1 MIGSF
6 LRAEGLRSRAA
17 YSVTDWPRPPKE
29 RREQTEGLSPGL
41 GTPAKVGGRGQ
52 GWRQTDERLE
62 PTATHQA
69 REVTGKTRVR
79 EKAEE
84 RLRIA
89 RRYRP
94 LRWKKSR
101 HIHSEVQEWAAVLVN
116 VSKRGVP
123 SVPVVVGLVCVQRIG
138 RTQER

>member
-17 YSVTDWPRPPKE
+17 YSVTDWPRPPDE
-29 RREQTEGLSPGL
+29 RKGQTEGLSPRL
-41 GTPAKVGGRGQ
+41 GTPAKVGGRGR

-62 PTATHQA
+62 STTTHQA

-94 LRWKKSR
+94 NKRRRRYHPKTEPLSKK
-101 HIHSEVQEWAAVLVN
+101 L
-116 VSKRGVP
+116 
-123 SVPVVVGLVCVQRIG
+123 
-138 RTQER
+138 